1 MRRTTVPPETFFQ
14 SSPISRRTRS
24 HDDPSGARVAI
35 LMTVGPAYAAT
46 RKEKRKRRAAAPA
59 AALFQKECIH
69 PPHQPS
75 RLALRQEIGK
85 AELRGLPPRVEGKRP
100 GKKPQELLPVL
111 RPHGDRLG
119 ERHQGGDLPPAA
131 EFHRALEVPFRPGQG
146 PPHRLGA
153 PPFERDEGLVNRA
166 VIVILLTGKG

>member
-1 MRRTTVPPETFFQ
+1 MRRTTAPPETF
-14 SSPISRRTRS
+14 SHSPPISSRTRC

-35 LMTVGPAYAAT
+35 LITVGPAYAAT

-59 AALFQKECIH
+59 AALFQKEFIH

-111 RPHGDRLG
+111 RAHGDRLG
-119 ERHQGGDLPPAA
+119 ERHQGGNLPPAS
-131 EFHRALEVPFRPGQG
+131 EFLRALEGAFRPAQG
-146 PPHRLGA
+146 PPIASGR
-153 PPFERDEGLVNRA
+153 PPSNA
-166 VIVILLTGKG
+166 TKYS

>member
-14 SSPISRRTRS
+14 SSPIARRTRC

-35 LMTVGPAYAAT
+35 FMTVGPAYAAT

-59 AALFQKECIH
+59 AALFQKEFIH

-85 AELRGLPPRVEGKRP
+85 AELRGLPPRVEGEWLMGR
-100 GKKPQELLPVL
+100 
-111 RPHGDRLG
+111 DRKST
-119 ERHQGGDLPPAA
+119 
-131 EFHRALEVPFRPGQG
+131 
-146 PPHRLGA
+146 RLH
-153 PPFERDEGLVNRA
+153 
-166 VIVILLTGKG
+166 